1 MDNFKFYANLNQTP
15 IEDLKWSK
23 VQRSKKIGHN
33 RHFKILEGWVWAVS
47 IFSLMNYQNLYS
59 YIFKSFFQLS
69 SPHRPKYFYGFPRS
83 PRHSRNCDPKCCFSV
98 LRTNEWTGGFTLTLR
113 VDLILPRKMIHTVT
127 QPSYPIKDV
136 STIFQKLENYNLLCF
151 ADTSPLCFV
160 VDLYHLTWRLSNG
173 YPRNFER
180 QSEKGSTVPPT
191 RFRTKPENSCY
202 TSKYQTHKRRV
213 KLVKEKHKMIKYIH
227 PKLRYRQNLL

>member
-1 MDNFKFYANLNQTP
+1 ML
-15 IEDLKWSK
+15 LLR
-23 VQRSKKIGHN
+23 V
-33 RHFKILEGWVWAVS
+33 
-47 IFSLMNYQNLYS
+47 
-59 YIFKSFFQLS
+59 
-69 SPHRPKYFYGFPRS
+69 
-83 PRHSRNCDPKCCFSV
+83 
-98 LRTNEWTGGFTLTLR
+98 RTNEWTGGFTLTLR

-227 PKLRYRQNLL
+227 PKLRYRQNLLKYIYRERETKSELWINLILLNLLSKSFIVELVPISFPK